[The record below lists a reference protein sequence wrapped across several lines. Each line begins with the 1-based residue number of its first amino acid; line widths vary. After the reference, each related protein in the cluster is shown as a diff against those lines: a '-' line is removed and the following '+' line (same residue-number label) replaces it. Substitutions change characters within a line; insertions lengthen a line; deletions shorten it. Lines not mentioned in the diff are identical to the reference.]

1 MTTTAAYAA
10 PVDAASP
17 GKGCHIAANLAIAV
31 GAFFTFALTMLLYAT
46 GSKLD
51 EAFRDFGT
59 PPNPVAD
66 IFLALGRLLA
76 SLGLAGSVAAA
87 ALAAGIVIIVGRA
100 GRGSAALMTLIVL
113 VPLVLFL
120 AFPLSVVEPLSQ
132 MIESLQAAGSTP

>member
-10 PVDAASP
+10 PVDAAAP

-59 PPNPVAD
+59 PPNPVA
-66 IFLALGRLLA
+66 
-76 SLGLAGSVAAA
+76 
-87 ALAAGIVIIVGRA
+87 
-100 GRGSAALMTLIVL
+100 
-113 VPLVLFL
+113 LVLFL